1 VTIRRAAIAALA
13 GFLLALTAG
22 VRLPAQALARR
33 AATIQALRIYPNF
46 YNGQPVV
53 VRAALERGDA
63 RVTLVDGDDRLPA
76 FAKQGVGGNGV
87 QEIRGEVWD
96 IGRMAQDDARFLG
109 YDMRAVLGSDLSAS
123 WPKPGQVIALN
134 VTSVAEAETLAA
146 PSVRNLALAPSRY
159 VDQRVTVKGQFRG
172 RNLFGDQPQA
182 PPGADGRREFVVRAA
197 DASVWVTGKQP
208 KGHGFN
214 FDINS
219 RLDSKRWV
227 EVSGVVKWERGLVS
241 IVAEEIQETS
251 AQAEAAPE
259 QVTVAPYIEAPEV
272 LFSAPTMDET
282 DVPLNAK
289 VRIQFSRDLDTS
301 TIKGHVQV
309 NYSMRQAR
317 ERGEPEPPPVTAR
330 IGYNP
335 GARVMEITFDQPL
348 DRFRI
353 VEIRLTEGIMGTDG
367 TQMKPWTLTFT
378 TGGS

>member
-1 VTIRRAAIAALA
+1 MTSRRAALAVLA
-13 GFLLALTAG
+13 GLLLALSGG

-33 AATIQALRIYPNF
+33 AATIQALKLYPNF

-53 VRAALERGDA
+53 VRATLDRGDA
-63 RVTLVDGDDRLPA
+63 RATLVDGDDSLPA
-76 FAKQGVGGNGV
+76 FAKQGIGGSGV

-96 IGRMAQDDARFLG
+96 IGRMAQDDSRFMG

-182 PPGADGRREFVVRAA
+182 PPGADGRREFVIRAA
-197 DASVWVTGKQP
+197 DAAVWVTGKPP

-241 IVAEEIQETS
+241 IVADDIDETS
-251 AQAEAAPE
+251 PQAEAAPE
-259 QVTVAPYIEAPEV
+259 QVTVAPYIEPPEV

-282 DVPLNAK
+282 DVPLNTK

-301 TIKGHVQV
+301 TIKGHIQV

-317 ERGEPEPPPVTAR
+317 ERGEPEPPPVTVR

-335 GARVMEITFDQPL
+335 GARVMELTFDPPL

-353 VEIRLTEGIMGTDG
+353 VEVRLTDGIMGTDG
-367 TQMKPWTLTFT
+367 TKMKPWTLTFT

>member
-1 VTIRRAAIAALA
+1 M
-13 GFLLALTAG
+13 
-22 VRLPAQALARR
+22 
-33 AATIQALRIYPNF
+33 
-46 YNGQPVV
+46 
-53 VRAALERGDA
+53 RAALERGDA
-63 RVTLVDGDDRLPA
+63 RVTLIDGDDRLPA
-76 FAKQGVGGNGV
+76 FAKQGVGGSGV

-96 IGRMAQDDARFLG
+96 IGRMAQDDSRFLG

-182 PPGADGRREFVVRAA
+182 PPGADGRREFVIRAA
-197 DASVWVTGKQP
+197 DASVWVTGKPP
-208 KGHGFN
+208 KGRGFN

-259 QVTVAPYIEAPEV
+259 QVTVAPYIEPPEV

-317 ERGEPEPPPVTAR
+317 ERGEPEPPPVMAR

-353 VEIRLTEGIMGTDG
+353 VEINLTEGIMGTDG
-367 TQMKPWTLTFT
+367 TKMKPWTLTFT
-378 TGGS
+378 TGGRLVEVMPELRARA

>member
-1 VTIRRAAIAALA
+1 MTIRRAAIAALA

-53 VRAALERGDA
+53 VRAGLERGDS
-63 RVTLVDGDDRLPA
+63 RVTLIDGDDRLPA
-76 FAKQGVGGNGV
+76 FAKQGVGGNGA

-251 AQAEAAPE
+251 PQAEAAPE

-272 LFSAPTMDET
+272 LFSAPTMDES

-353 VEIRLTEGIMGTDG
+353 VEIKLTEGIVGTDG
-367 TQMKPWTLTFT
+367 TKMKPWTLTFT